1 MMRQNMPQL
10 KSRQNGLTLLGLL
23 LWSVMIAMVAIFSM
37 RLIPVYIEFAAVKR
51 ALVATASDTAL
62 KEGGISAL
70 RQGFDKRASI
80 DDIKS
85 VTGKDLVIEK
95 QNNQVVMRASYMVKK
110 PLFANISLLIDFEA
124 SSH

>member
-1 MMRQNMPQL
+1 MRQNTPQL
-10 KSRQNGLTLLGLL
+10 KSRQHGLTLSGLL
-23 LWSVMIAMVAIFSM
+23 LWSAVIIMVTILGM
-37 RLIPVYIEFAAVKR
+37 RLIPAYIEFAAVKR
-51 ALVATASDTAL
+51 ALVATASDPAL
-62 KEGGISAL
+62 KNTGISAL

-85 VTGKDLVIEK
+85 VTGKDLAIEK
-95 QNNQVVMRASYMVKK
+95 QGNQVVMRASYMVKK

>member
-1 MMRQNMPQL
+1 MRQNMPQL
-10 KSRQNGLTLLGLL
+10 KSRQYGLTLSGLL
-23 LWSVMIAMVAIFSM
+23 LWSVVIIMVTILGM
-37 RLIPVYIEFAAVKR
+37 RLIPAYIEFAEVKR
-51 ALVATASDTAL
+51 ALVATASDPAL
-62 KEGGISAL
+62 KEAGIGAL

-95 QNNQVVMRASYMVKK
+95 QGNQVVMRASYTVKK
-110 PLFANISLLIDFEA
+110 PLFANISILIDFEA